1 MRIEV
6 YIPDYELDVIV
17 KVLELKETRKLSPYI
32 VELIKNEGKE
42 LTEERVIEL
51 IEVYTKK

>member
-32 VELIKNEGKE
+32 VELLKNEPK

-51 IEVYTKK
+51 IETHTK

>member
-17 KVLELKETRKLSPYI
+17 KVLELKETRKLSSYI
-32 VELIKNEGKE
+32 VDLIKNEPTR
-42 LTEERVIEL
+42 LTEERIIE
-51 IEVYTKK
+51 IIQKYKKV